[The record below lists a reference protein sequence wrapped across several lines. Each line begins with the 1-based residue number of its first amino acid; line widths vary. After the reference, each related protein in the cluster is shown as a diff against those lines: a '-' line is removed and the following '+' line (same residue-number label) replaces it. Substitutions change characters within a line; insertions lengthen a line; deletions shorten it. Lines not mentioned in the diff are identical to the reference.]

1 MRNRDVLY
9 VPISKCDMVNQ
20 ITHPSVYFQSAG
32 RHNTSETLQLAL
44 HYAQQLKIRHI
55 VVASTTGSSAL
66 KFCRLAKNAFKIIC
80 VTHQSG
86 FAQPGKS
93 ELPVAVEKKLISR
106 GVSVLRTT
114 HLFGGVD
121 RAIRHQFGGLG
132 PPEIVANTYRTLG
145 EGTKVAVE
153 IAVMALDAG
162 LVPYGKDIISI
173 AGSSR
178 GADTALV
185 IRPAHSHR
193 FFATRIRQIICKP
206 WSF

>member
-1 MRNRDVLY
+1 
-9 VPISKCDMVNQ
+9 MVNK
-20 ITHPSVYFQSAG
+20 TTYFDRAG
-32 RHNTSETLQLAL
+32 RHNTSETLKLAL
-44 HYAQQLKIRHI
+44 SYAQQLKIRNI
-55 VVASTTGSSAL
+55 VIASTTGSTAL
-66 KFCRLAKNAFKIIC
+66 KLSRLAQNAFKIIC

-93 ELPVAVEKKLISR
+93 ELSPSIERKLTAS
-106 GVSVLRTT
+106 GVVVLRTT

-121 RAIRHQFGGLG
+121 RAIRRQFGGLG
-132 PPEIVANTYRTLG
+132 PPEIIANTYRTFG

-185 IRPAHSHR
+185 IRPAHSHQ
-193 FFATRIRQIICKP
+193 FFDTRIRQIICKP

>member
-1 MRNRDVLY
+1 
-9 VPISKCDMVNQ
+9 MVNK
-20 ITHPSVYFQSAG
+20 TTYFDRAG
-32 RHNTSETLQLAL
+32 RHNTSETLKLAL
-44 HYAQQLKIRHI
+44 SYAQQLKIRNI
-55 VVASTTGSSAL
+55 VIASTTGSTAL
-66 KFCRLAKNAFKIIC
+66 KLCRWAQDAFKIIC

-93 ELPVAVEKKLISR
+93 ELSPSIERKLTAS
-106 GVSVLRTT
+106 GVVVLRTT

-121 RAIRHQFGGLG
+121 RAIRRQFGGLG
-132 PPEIVANTYRTLG
+132 PPEIIANTYRTFG

-185 IRPAHSHR
+185 IRPAHSHQ
-193 FFATRIRQIICKP
+193 FFDTRIRQIICKP